1 MRGMRVN
8 MNKTKWRTSE
18 ASSSKESR
26 VVYVAEVLVVIQ
38 YNVLVGT
45 QEVLW
50 YKGKHV

>member
-26 VVYVAEVLVVIQ
+26 VVYVAEVLVKDPG
-38 YNVLVGT
+38 GT
-45 QEVLW
+45 LFLQ
-50 YKGKHV
+50 